1 VFANVAYLS
10 DSGAGETENFMPKL
24 TEYKDMNS
32 RAKAVV
38 EAIAKGRNI
47 DPASINNVWKA
58 LARHPAVMER
68 FADEMKAAFAPGKL
82 DPLTKELVYLAVSI
96 ANQCDYCIASHGT
109 MARAKGL
116 TEEMHEEFMA
126 VVLAAQKGNK
136 MAVAYRVPVDAAFE
150 EK

>member
-1 VFANVAYLS
+1 
-10 DSGAGETENFMPKL
+10 MPKL
-24 TEYKDMNS
+24 TEYKNMNP

-38 EAIAKGRNI
+38 EGIAQARGI
-47 DPASINNVWKA
+47 EPANINNVWKA
-58 LARHPAVMER
+58 LARHPSVMER
-68 FADEMKAAFAPGKL
+68 FAAEMKAAFAPGKL
-82 DPLTKELVYLAVSI
+82 DPLTKELVYLAISV

-109 MARAKGL
+109 MARQKGM

-136 MAVAYRVPVDAAFE
+136 ITTAYRVPVDAAFE